1 MKSTS
6 SFPIHIQYRAETA
19 ALDKRKRK
27 AARNLLL
34 KDKVSC
40 PNANVTDVTAK
51 SKQTRTETTLVAS
64 VGMTGRVRVL
74 TSVNR
79 KP

>member
-1 MKSTS
+1 MKSIS

-34 KDKVSC
+34 KEKVSC
-40 PNANVTDVTAK
+40 LKPNVSATDVV
-51 SKQTRTETTLVAS
+51 SK
-64 VGMTGRVRVL
+64 
-74 TSVNR
+74 
-79 KP
+79 